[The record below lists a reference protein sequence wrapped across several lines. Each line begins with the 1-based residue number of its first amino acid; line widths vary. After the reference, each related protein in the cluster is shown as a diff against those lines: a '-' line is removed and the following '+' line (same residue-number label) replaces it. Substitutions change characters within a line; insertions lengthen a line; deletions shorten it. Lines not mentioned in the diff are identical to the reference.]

1 MNILKLTLR
10 RKWFDMILRGE
21 KKEEYREI
29 KVSWTRRLMRSNDID
44 SVYCPEYWN
53 DATEAMLNDTVEQ
66 EHFDIY
72 FREFDA
78 VEFYR
83 GAPYFGQELP
93 RMLIE
98 CQNISAGF
106 GRPEHGAPSDRR
118 VYILKLGQVIETHNC
133 DTLQIH

>member
-66 EHFDIY
+66 DHFDIY
-72 FREFDA
+72 FREFD
-78 VEFYR
+78 VIEFYR

-98 CQNISAGF
+98 CQNISTGF
-106 GRPEHGAPSDRR
+106 GRPEHGAPSDCR
-118 VYILKLGQVIETHNC
+118 VYILKLGHIIETHNC
-133 DTLQIH
+133 DDLQIN